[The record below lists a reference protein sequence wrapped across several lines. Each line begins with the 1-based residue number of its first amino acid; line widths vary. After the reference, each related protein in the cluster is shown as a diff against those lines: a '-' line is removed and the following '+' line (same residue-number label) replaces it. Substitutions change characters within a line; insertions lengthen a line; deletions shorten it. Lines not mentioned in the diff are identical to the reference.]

1 MFDAFRAQI
10 IFKNIASILAPQIA
24 LEYHAIRTYLNLL
37 IKIEIKERSGKDK
50 LDKRRR
56 SQFFQSL
63 RNFSNQA
70 KVRSTPPTP
79 GKRKICERHYF
90 RAVLYVLKT
99 GCQWRNL
106 PKDFPNWKLVYY
118 YFTVW
123 KKPKKN
129 RESVLE
135 EILKKISIKNSN
147 CRREEAKT
155 SFVIID
161 SQSVKNTD
169 TAKEKGYD
177 TGEKISGIKRHIA
190 VDSQGL
196 PHATSVTNADVTDHN
211 GAIELLKI
219 NKNNLTDVKNV
230 MADFGYSG
238 ENFAREVH
246 KIIGSKVEIV
256 KRNDVHKFS
265 VISKRWVVERTFA

>member
-1 MFDAFRAQI
+1 M
-10 IFKNIASILAPQIA
+10 
-24 LEYHAIRTYLNLL
+24 
-37 IKIEIKERSGKDK
+37 
-50 LDKRRR
+50 
-56 SQFFQSL
+56 
-63 RNFSNQA
+63 
-70 KVRSTPPTP
+70 
-79 GKRKICERHYF
+79 
-90 RAVLYVLKT
+90 KT

-106 PKDFPNWKLVYY
+106 PKDFTNWKLVYY

-177 TGEKISGIKRHIA
+177 TGKKISGIKRHIA